1 MRYKS
6 GKPYKVESTTR
17 HITKDEYK
25 MMKQCSKIAISI
37 TDKTVNMCKKH
48 STVPYTYLLARVI
61 IKLNR
66 ELKKEVND
74 EQRG

>member
-1 MRYKS
+1 MYKS
-6 GKPYKVESTTR
+6 GKPYKVDKDTR

-25 MMKQCSKIAISI
+25 MMKQCSKIAVNI
-37 TDKTVNMCKKH
+37 TNKTVGMCKKH
-48 STVPYTYLLARVI
+48 SMVPYTYLLARVI

>member
-1 MRYKS
+1 
-6 GKPYKVESTTR
+6 
-17 HITKDEYK
+17 
-25 MMKQCSKIAISI
+25 MMKQCSKIAVNI
-37 TDKTVNMCKKH
+37 TNKTVSMCKKH
-48 STVPYTYLLARVI
+48 SMVPYTYLLARVI